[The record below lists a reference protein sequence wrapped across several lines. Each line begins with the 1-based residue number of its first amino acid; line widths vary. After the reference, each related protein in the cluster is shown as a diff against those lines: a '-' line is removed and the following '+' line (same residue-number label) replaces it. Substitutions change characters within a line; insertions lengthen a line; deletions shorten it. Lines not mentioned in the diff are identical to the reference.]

1 MARAQLPNETLYAI
15 FENLSSASLTTVI
28 RASHRFRLVAE
39 RVLYASIII
48 SETLPR
54 THPVPHRTITCA
66 DTILARPHLVDVVR
80 KLSVRWQTDLSA
92 RDEYPAAVQPALAA
106 LNRALRTLASLEQ
119 LDLALGLS
127 GATLDVRAV
136 LGGCAFPALRVFALS
151 GIGRGPLSPKL
162 HPVEPAPVAWF
173 LADTPAVEH
182 LHLHD
187 CYAALELPPAALRAL
202 QGFRGPAI
210 AAAGVLPGRP
220 VRALALVGHEF
231 ITERDLGRIARTS
244 VPIRWLDLSGMSVTP
259 ILLRDLSRH
268 LHDVEVLKV
277 RLALRH
283 TLHHALSGIVSP
295 SLPFCARPR

>member
-1 MARAQLPNETLYAI
+1 MDDDGEVEASPAANKFAAI
-15 FENLSSASLTTVI
+15 SANDYSASLKFLGQHPEILTERETDGLLVLAFDAALERKDDLARQCVHQALLLQYCRALGKDGVALFFKRITTPGH
-28 RASHRFRLVAE
+28 RAQEVFRRDVQDTYTKILNRGRSMAAE
-39 RVLYASIII
+39 RDNEAEHGV
-48 SETLPR
+48 
-54 THPVPHRTITCA
+54 
-66 DTILARPHLVDVVR
+66 
-80 KLSVRWQTDLSA
+80 
-92 RDEYPAAVQPALAA
+92 
-106 LNRALRTLASLEQ
+106 EQ
-119 LDLALGLS
+119 
-127 GATLDVRAV
+127 
-136 LGGCAFPALRVFALS
+136 
-151 GIGRGPLSPKL
+151 IQL

-173 LADTPAVEH
+173 LAGTPAVEH

-295 SLPFCARPR
+295 SLPFCARPH